1 MGACSIEERG
11 SGTSMADAYT
21 KLVNQA
27 VYDYGHDP
35 YSGTIATTEG
45 FFDKTARFNEIL
57 KQNDGD
63 SDKAF
68 NIFADEAF
76 DNTNKWDAVWGVKYN
91 DKYYFYGWAA
101 K

>member
-11 SGTSMADAYT
+11 SGTSMADVYT

-35 YSGTIATTEG
+35 YSGTIATTNG

-68 NIFADEAF
+68 EIFADEAF
-76 DNTNKWDAVWGVKYN
+76 DNTQKWGPVWGVN
-91 DKYYFYGWAA
+91 CGNYYQFYGWAA